1 MDDDCRDGGGMGRKR
16 NSAIDMQNILA
27 SPEASPVF
35 SCATSNAHGMPEGGT
50 QVGKIA
56 NACRSQRV
64 ESSGNGHTPT
74 QQGFPSPASH
84 SNSDSDS
91 DSTSTPCE
99 ELRAGMRL
107 TTEFGW
113 SDNEDEDAPSPITR
127 RLSTLNISRNTSTAP
142 RRSNHPLMCTVPQQ

>member
-56 NACRSQRV
+56 NAGRSQRV
-64 ESSGNGHTPT
+64 ESN
-74 QQGFPSPASH
+74 
-84 SNSDSDS
+84 
-91 DSTSTPCE
+91 STSTPCE